1 MIAILLCAGFATRMY
16 PITKN
21 YPKPLLEVGGRPM
34 LDYLMDQLVE
44 IPRLDSLHI
53 VTNEIFYSYF
63 REWEKRWNKIAS
75 DNRIKLY
82 LHNDGATKNE
92 NRLGAIKDLAFVIN
106 LLKRIRPTIVTAG
119 DNIYRFLLEPII
131 QEFIESKKN
140 IVLALTETDHSR
152 KKKKGIL
159 ELGPDNKVLK
169 FHEKP
174 ENVRSNWACPPIY
187 LLQPSALTHVNE
199 YMERNDIIDAP
210 GNFIAYLVDR
220 EPVYAVKVD
229 GKRLDIGTIKSY
241 EEAKEILSKE
251 PVILE

>member
-106 LLKRIRPTIVTAG
+106 LLKKIRPTIVTAG

-140 IVLALTETDHSR
+140 IVLALAETDHSG

-169 FHEKP
+169 FHEEP
-174 ENVRSNWACPPIY
+174 ENVRSN
-187 LLQPSALTHVNE
+187 
-199 YMERNDIIDAP
+199 
-210 GNFIAYLVDR
+210 
-220 EPVYAVKVD
+220 
-229 GKRLDIGTIKSY
+229 
-241 EEAKEILSKE
+241 
-251 PVILE
+251 